1 MSALQIEYELLVK
14 QNKQKMGVL
23 AKLKKQRE
31 ERGARMGENRVGIGE
46 LEGQCEESKGRAEE
60 LEGQLREELRVG
72 EELEELIREREREL
86 ELRNRE
92 REETERKKEENRRT
106 VNKLVTSIKSI

>member
-1 MSALQIEYELLVK
+1 M
-14 QNKQKMGVL
+14 
-23 AKLKKQRE
+23 
-31 ERGARMGENRVGIGE
+31 
-46 LEGQCEESKGRAEE
+46 QCEESRGRAEE

-106 VNKLVTSIKSI
+106 VSKLVTSIKSI